1 MMRNLK
7 AEMERYGVSI
17 HDIHILIGKT
27 ERSARDKINGKATFT
42 LPEAVKIRDTYFR
55 TGTVIRKPTQ
65 RMKKPALVSGREE
78 EQFRGTNSPLHHS

>member
-17 HDIHILIGKT
+17 HDIHVLIGKT

-55 TGTVIRKPTQ
+55 GMSIEYLFAPEPSSATQ
-65 RMKKPALVSGREE
+65 
-78 EQFRGTNSPLHHS
+78 HSA

>member
-17 HDIHILIGKT
+17 HDIHVLIGKT
-27 ERSARDKINGKATFT
+27 ERSARDNGKATFT

-55 TGTVIRKPTQ
+55 GMSIEYLFAPEPSSANQ
-65 RMKKPALVSGREE
+65 
-78 EQFRGTNSPLHHS
+78 HSA